1 MRGATHVPGNSESK
15 NSSPSRKDRLE
26 CPSDLLLRLKK
37 HRQEILSTLPSFG
50 WLAVFVLAPTLLL
63 LAIAF
68 RTTAPAGGIGDGWTL
83 SQFRIFTEKSI
94 HQLLWRTLWIS
105 AVTTAICLL
114 LALPV
119 AWFLARAKASW
130 RPRLLLLVIVP
141 FWTNFLIRVFAWNQI
156 LHSEG
161 PLARGLRSVHLLGEN
176 ESLLFNSG
184 AVVLVSVYTYLPF
197 AILPLYAAADKF
209 DFSLLD
215 AARDLGATAFRS
227 FWHVFLPSV
236 RKGITTAFVIVFI
249 PMLGSYVVPDLVGG
263 TDGQMIGNKIAQR
276 NFGDRNLPAASAMA
290 AVLSLCVLAP
300 MLIRRRETET
310 AP

>member
-1 MRGATHVPGNSESK
+1 M
-15 NSSPSRKDRLE
+15 
-26 CPSDLLLRLKK
+26 KK
-37 HRQEILSTLPSFG
+37 HRQEILTTLPSFG
-50 WLAVFVLAPTLLL
+50 WLALFILVPSLLVLT
-63 LAIAF
+63 IAF
-68 RTTAPAGGIGDGWTL
+68 RETDPAGGIGSGWTL
-83 SQFRIFTEKSI
+83 EQFRVFGQKSI
-94 HQLLWRTLWIS
+94 HLLLWRTLWIS
-105 AVTTAICLL
+105 ALTTGLCLT
-114 LALPV
+114 LAMPV
-119 AWFLARAKASW
+119 AWFLARVHPVW

-161 PLARGLRSVHLLGEN
+161 GLARFLRAINLLGEN

-197 AILPLYAAADKF
+197 AILPLYAAAEKF

-215 AARDLGATAFRS
+215 AARDLGANAFRAFTS
-227 FWHVFLPSV
+227 VFLPGI

-276 NFGDRNLPAASAMA
+276 NFADRNLPAASAMA
-290 AVLSLCVLAP
+290 AVLTLFVLAP
-300 MLIRRRETET
+300 MLFRRKE
-310 AP
+310 AA

>member
-1 MRGATHVPGNSESK
+1 V
-15 NSSPSRKDRLE
+15 
-26 CPSDLLLRLKK
+26 KK
-37 HRQEILSTLPSFG
+37 HRQEILTTLPSFG
-50 WLAVFVLAPTLLL
+50 WLALFILVPSLLVLT
-63 LAIAF
+63 IAF
-68 RTTAPAGGIGDGWTL
+68 RETDPAGGIGSGWTL
-83 SQFRIFTEKSI
+83 EQFRVFGQKSI
-94 HQLLWRTLWIS
+94 HLLLWRTLWIS
-105 AVTTAICLL
+105 ALTTGLCLT
-114 LALPV
+114 LAMPV
-119 AWFLARAKASW
+119 AWFLARVHPVW

-161 PLARGLRSVHLLGEN
+161 GLARFLRAINLLGEN

-197 AILPLYAAADKF
+197 AILPLYAAAEKF

-215 AARDLGATAFRS
+215 AARDLGANAFRAFTS
-227 FWHVFLPSV
+227 VFLPGI

-276 NFGDRNLPAASAMA
+276 NFADRNLPAASAMA
-290 AVLSLCVLAP
+290 AVLTLFVLAP
-300 MLIRRRETET
+300 MLFRRKE
-310 AP
+310 AA

>member
-1 MRGATHVPGNSESK
+1 V
-15 NSSPSRKDRLE
+15 
-26 CPSDLLLRLKK
+26 KK
-37 HRQEILSTLPSFG
+37 HRQEILTTLPSFG
-50 WLAVFVLAPTLLL
+50 WLALFILVPSLLVLT
-63 LAIAF
+63 IAF
-68 RTTAPAGGIGDGWTL
+68 RETDPAGGIGSGWTL
-83 SQFRIFTEKSI
+83 EQFRVFGQKSI
-94 HQLLWRTLWIS
+94 HLLLWRTLWIS
-105 AVTTAICLL
+105 ALTTGLCLT
-114 LALPV
+114 LAMPV
-119 AWFLARAKASW
+119 AWFLARVHPVW

-161 PLARGLRSVHLLGEN
+161 GLARFLRAINLLDEN

-197 AILPLYAAADKF
+197 AILPLYAAAEKF

-215 AARDLGATAFRS
+215 AARDLGANAFRAFTS
-227 FWHVFLPSV
+227 VFLPGI

-276 NFGDRNLPAASAMA
+276 NFADRNLPAASAMA
-290 AVLSLCVLAP
+290 AVLTLFVLAP
-300 MLIRRRETET
+300 MLFRRKE
-310 AP
+310 AV